1 MTSRHD
7 EEELLRSVA
16 IQNAHEILLARQRA
30 DEELLRA
37 KEALEAKAQELAR
50 SVAMMR
56 ATLEAT
62 TDGILVVDDSGRV
75 TQFNAN
81 FVRMWRVPPEV
92 IDAREYDRLVQ
103 FMCSEAKDP
112 ELCRAK
118 SDEIRASSS
127 PESIDVLELVD
138 GRTFERFS
146 RTQVMASRS
155 VGRVWTFR
163 DITERR
169 RAEERQ
175 AKLAAIVESS
185 DDAIISKDLNG
196 IITTWNA
203 GAERVFGYTAQ
214 DVIGQPITVLM
225 PPDRVDEEAGILER
239 LRRGKRIDHYE
250 TVRRRKDGTLLD
262 ISLTVS
268 PIIDGSGKVVGAS
281 KVARDITERKRAD
294 ALMACQKEA
303 FEMAASDAPLAR
315 VLEFFGRGVENCLQQ
330 RAMLAIHLLD
340 ESGKRF
346 AQTVAPSLPASYRE
360 AVEGS
365 EVASASGPCR
375 AAVASRRRAAIAD
388 VAASN
393 EFPAFAAFALPL
405 GIGSGW
411 SQPILSSAGKV
422 LGTID
427 AYYRAPR
434 EAYQQGDFVGDI
446 MARTASVIIERK
458 LAEEERKQLLESERW
473 ARTEAERMTR
483 LKDEFLAT
491 LSHELRTPLGA
502 IVGWSQVL
510 KRPKVPEADL
520 QSGLDIIE
528 RNARVQARLIDDLLD
543 MSRIESGKL
552 RLDIQPVDAVSII
565 EGALQTVTPAAEAKG
580 IRLERM
586 LDPAAGPI
594 SGDPGRLQQV
604 MWNLLS
610 NAIKFTPKD
619 GTVQIAL
626 NRAGSSIRIAVTDT
640 GIGITPEF
648 LPHVFER
655 FRQADTS
662 TTRRCGGLGLG
673 LSIAKHL
680 IELHGGT
687 LTVSSPG
694 EGLGTT
700 FTMHLPPSPVR
711 THEAPQPERAGPDFA
726 GYEAPELSGIKVLVV
741 DDQADARELIRRV
754 LAECGAEVLTAGTA
768 GEALVLAARDRPD
781 LAVTDI
787 GMPDVDG
794 YELVKQ
800 IRALAAGARIP
811 VIALTALA
819 RPEDRRRALRAGF
832 LAHLAKPVD
841 PSELVATIAS
851 IASRTGSG

>member
-1 MTSRHD
+1 MTSPHD

-16 IQNAHEILLARQRA
+16 IQNAREILLARQRA
-30 DEELLRA
+30 EEELVRA

-62 TDGILVVDDSGRV
+62 TDAILVVDDSGRV

-81 FVRMWRVPPEV
+81 FIRMWGVPPEL

-103 FMCSEAKDP
+103 FMCSQARHP

-118 SDEIRASSS
+118 SDAIRASSS
-127 PESIDVLELVD
+127 PESIDVLELAD

-146 RTQVMASRS
+146 RTQVMAGSS
-155 VGRVWTFR
+155 VGRVWIFR

-196 IITTWNA
+196 VIATWNA

-214 DVIGQPITVLM
+214 EVIGQPVTILM
-225 PPDRVDEEAGILER
+225 PPERVDEEPRILER
-239 LRRGKRIDHYE
+239 IRRGERIDHYE

-294 ALMACQKEA
+294 ALMGCQKEA
-303 FEMAASDAPLAR
+303 FEMAASDAPLTQ
-315 VLEFFGRGVENCLQQ
+315 VLEFFARGVENCL
-330 RAMLAIHLLD
+330 RRGGMLAIHLLD
-340 ESGKRF
+340 ESGTRF
-346 AQTVAPSLPASYRE
+346 AQTLAPSLPASYRE
-360 AVEGS
+360 ALEGM
-365 EVASASGPCR
+365 ELASASDPWRG
-375 AAVASRRRAAIAD
+375 AVASRRRVAVTD
-388 VAASN
+388 VASGR

-405 GIGSGW
+405 GIRSGW

-427 AYYRAPR
+427 IYYRAPR
-434 EAYQQGDFVGDI
+434 DAHPQDDFVGNI
-446 MARTASVIIERK
+446 MARTASAIIERK

-510 KRPKVPEADL
+510 KRPNVPEPDL
-520 QSGLDIIE
+520 HNGLDIIE

-552 RLDIQPVDAVSII
+552 RLDVQPVDAVSII

-580 IRLERM
+580 IRLERI
-586 LDPAAGPI
+586 LDPAAGAI

-610 NAIKFTPKD
+610 NAIKFTPKH
-619 GTVQIAL
+619 GRVQVAL
-626 NRAGSSIRIAVTDT
+626 NRAGSSIQIAVTDT
-640 GIGITPEF
+640 GIGIKPEF
-648 LPHVFER
+648 LPYVFER
-655 FRQADTS
+655 FQQADTS
-662 TTRRCGGLGLG
+662 TTRRYGGLGLG

-687 LTVSSPG
+687 LAVSSPG

-711 THEAPQPERAGPDFA
+711 TREASLPADIFEPS
-726 GYEAPELSGIKVLVV
+726 ELAGIKVLVV
-741 DDQADARELIRRV
+741 DDQGDARELVKRV
-754 LAECGAEVLTAGTA
+754 LAECRAEVITAGTA
-768 GEALVLAARDRPD
+768 REALALAAIDRPD
-781 LAVTDI
+781 LVVTDI

-800 IRALAAGARIP
+800 IRALAVGARIP

-832 LAHLAKPVD
+832 LAHLSKPVD

-851 IASRTGSG
+851 IAGRTGSV

>member
-1 MTSRHD
+1 MTSPHD

-16 IQNAHEILLARQRA
+16 IQNAREILLARQRA
-30 DEELLRA
+30 EEELVRA
-37 KEALEAKAQELAR
+37 KESLEAKAQELAR

-62 TDGILVVDDSGRV
+62 TDAILVVDDSGRV
-75 TQFNAN
+75 AQFNGN
-81 FVRMWRVPPEV
+81 FIRMWDVPPEL
-92 IDAREYDRLVQ
+92 IDAREYDRLEQ
-103 FMCSEAKDP
+103 FMCSQANHP
-112 ELCRAK
+112 ELWRAK

-127 PESIDVLELVD
+127 PETIDVLELAD

-146 RTQVMASRS
+146 RTQVMAGSS
-155 VGRVWTFR
+155 VGRVWIFR

-203 GAERVFGYTAQ
+203 GAERIFGYTAEE
-214 DVIGQPITVLM
+214 VIGQPVTILM
-225 PPDRVDEEAGILER
+225 PPERVDEEPGILER
-239 LRRGKRIDHYE
+239 IRRGERIDHYE

-294 ALMACQKEA
+294 ALVGCQKEA
-303 FEMAASDAPLAR
+303 FEMAASDAPLTR
-315 VLEFFGRGVENCLQQ
+315 VLEFFARGVENCLRQDG
-330 RAMLAIHLLD
+330 MLAIHLLD
-340 ESGKRF
+340 ESGTRF
-346 AQTVAPSLPASYRE
+346 AQTLAPSLPASYRE
-360 AVEGS
+360 ALEGL
-365 EVASASGPCR
+365 ELASASDPWC
-375 AAVASRRRAAIAD
+375 AAMASRRRAVVAD
-388 VAASN
+388 VAASR

-405 GIGSGW
+405 GIRSGW

-427 AYYRAPR
+427 IYYRAPR
-434 EAYQQGDFVGDI
+434 DAHPQDDFVGNI
-446 MARTASVIIERK
+446 MARTASAIIERK

-510 KRPKVPEADL
+510 KRPSVAEPDL
-520 QSGLDIIE
+520 HNGLDIIE

-552 RLDIQPVDAVSII
+552 RLEVQPVDAVSII

-580 IRLERM
+580 IRLERI
-586 LDPAAGPI
+586 LDPEAGAI

-610 NAIKFTPKD
+610 NAIKFTPKH
-619 GTVQIAL
+619 GRVQVAL

-640 GIGITPEF
+640 GIGIKPEF

-662 TTRRCGGLGLG
+662 TTRRHGGLGLG

-687 LTVSSPG
+687 LAVSSPG

-700 FTMHLPPSPVR
+700 FTMHLPSTPVR
-711 THEAPQPERAGPDFA
+711 VDEASRPQRV
-726 GYEAPELSGIKVLVV
+726 EADGAEFEASELSGIKVLVV
-741 DDQADARELIRRV
+741 DDQGDARQLIRRV

-768 GEALVLAARDRPD
+768 GEALALAARDRPD
-781 LAVTDI
+781 LVITDI

-794 YELVKQ
+794 YELLKR
-800 IRALAAGARIP
+800 IRTLAASARIP
-811 VIALTALA
+811 AICLTALA

-851 IASRTGSG
+851 IAGRTGRV